1 MPIYEYEC
9 KGCGTRFD
17 KMQPIHAEPLVVCLN
32 CGEGPIRRVYQPVG
46 VIFKGSGWYIT
57 DNRNSSK
64 KEADSKSASSESGEK
79 GGSAGSTTESG
90 EKGDSA
96 GSTTTKTGTKTSD
109 TPAPSSPSSDENSS
123 QK

>member
-9 KGCGTRFD
+9 KSCGTRFD

-57 DNRNSSK
+57 DNRNSNK
-64 KEADSKSASSESGEK
+64 KEGDSKSASSESGEK
-79 GGSAGSTTESG
+79 SSS
-90 EKGDSA
+90 DS
-96 GSTTTKTGTKTSD
+96 STTTKSSTETGSKTDTKTSD
-109 TPAPSSPSSDENSS
+109 TPAASSSSSGE
-123 QK
+123 

>member
-9 KGCGTRFD
+9 KSCGTRFD

-57 DNRNSSK
+57 DNRNSNK
-64 KEADSKSASSESGEK
+64 KEGDSKSAPSESGD
-79 GGSAGSTTESG
+79 
-90 EKGDSA
+90 KGDSA
-96 GSTTTKTGTKTSD
+96 GTSTTKIGTETDTKTDTKARD
-109 TPAPSSPSSDENSS
+109 TPAPSSPSSGE
-123 QK
+123 